1 MKILVDEKPL
11 KPKKCLFSKRNVEY
25 GYICKLGHHLLLC
38 KDTRDCEY
46 LEVRK
51 KEAYTTQWNY

>member
-1 MKILVDEKPL
+1 MKILVNEKPH
-11 KPKKCLFSKRNVEY
+11 KPKECLFSKRNVEY
-25 GYICKLGHHLLLC
+25 GYICKLGYHPLC
-38 KDTRDCEY
+38 KDTTDCKY